1 MTSLTNL
8 QKEFRGYL
16 LEPAALA
23 TMLPEVVG
31 DEQASAEIRL
41 GIYADAY
48 RLRLAEALANDFEA
62 VHGLLGD
69 EQFHALCLKYID
81 AHPSQHFSLR
91 YFGQQMS
98 RFLRHTSP
106 YSATHVLAELAEFEW
121 ALIDAFD
128 APDSGVLS
136 LEEVAKLAPELWP
149 GMRFTLHE
157 SVGRLELAW
166 NVQAIWKALK
176 EETTPDAPQ
185 KTEPAQAWV
194 VWRQELK
201 TYFRVLEPQE
211 AWALDAVQAGH
222 TFASLCEGL
231 CEWVPEDQAAVSA
244 AGFLHRWVRE
254 GLIKGAVPAQDV
266 A

>member
-16 LEPAALA
+16 LKPAALTA
-23 TMLPEVVG
+23 MLPEVVG
-31 DEQASAEIRL
+31 NEKASAEIRL

-69 EQFHALCLKYID
+69 EQFHELCLKYID

-91 YFGQQMS
+91 YFGQHMS
-98 RFLRHTSP
+98 SFLRHTSP
-106 YSATHVLAELAEFEW
+106 YSATQVLAELADFEW

-128 APDSGVLS
+128 APDGDVLS
-136 LEEVAKLAPELWP
+136 LEEVAGLAPERWP
-149 GMRFTLHE
+149 ALRFTLHE
-157 SVGRLELAW
+157 SVIRLKLAW

-176 EETTPDAPQ
+176 EETPPDAPQ
-185 KTEPAQAWV
+185 RIEPAQAWV
-194 VWRQELK
+194 VWRQELQ

-222 TFASLCEGL
+222 TFASLCEGM
-231 CEWVPEDQAAVSA
+231 CKWVPEDQAAAGA

-254 GLIKGAVPAQDV
+254 GLIRNTVPAQAV
-266 A
+266 T